1 MTKNSDAFIVDII
14 FHFRFFVVGV
24 HMRQLLVATDFSARS
39 DRAIRRASLI
49 AHETGAS
56 LSLVHVV
63 DSDRPDYL
71 VSIDKEAAE
80 KALVELSQTI
90 RDIDGIA
97 CSHGVSLDN
106 PFEGIV
112 AFARLTQ
119 PDLLVIGSHRRQILR
134 DAFMGTTAE
143 RVIRYSPMPVL
154 MANGMPTGPYRHVM
168 AATDLSAPSA
178 RAVGIMARLELAS
191 HAKLSLVRTIG
202 IPEVGLM
209 MRAPASL
216 QDIER
221 HIEAR
226 KAAATEDLRAFART
240 LPLAPHHVEVQAEG
254 GTTAATILQAAAASN
269 VDLLVIGTRGQ
280 SGLSRLLLGSVAAAV
295 LQAATIDVLV
305 VPPSEQGTAP

>member
-1 MTKNSDAFIVDII
+1 MKRI
-14 FHFRFFVVGV
+14 
-24 HMRQLLVATDFSARS
+24 LVATDFSPRS

-49 AHETGAS
+49 AHGTGAA
-56 LSLVHVV
+56 LSLLHVV

-71 VSIDKEAAE
+71 VSIDREAAE
-80 KALVELSQTI
+80 RALAELSRTI
-90 RDIDGIA
+90 HDIDGIP
-97 CSHGVSLDN
+97 CSYAVALDD

-112 AFARLTQ
+112 AFARVNQ
-119 PDLLVIGSHRRQILR
+119 PRLLMIGPHRRQILR
-134 DAFMGTTAE
+134 DAFLGTTAE
-143 RVIRYSPMPVL
+143 RVIRYSPLPVL
-154 MANGMPTGPYRHVM
+154 MANGIPAGPYRHVM

-178 RAVGIMARLELAS
+178 DAVGALGRLELAS
-191 HAKLSLVRTIG
+191 HAKFSLLQTIDL
-202 IPEVGLM
+202 PEVGLM
-209 MRAPASL
+209 MRAPTPL

-240 LPLAPHHVEVQAEG
+240 LPLAPHHVEVLAEG

-305 VPPSEQGTAP
+305 VPPSEQGAAP